1 LDEIRLG
8 SKRDFRLPYGG
19 WLVGA
24 VAAGLIAAAVALTV
38 AGGGGRHAA
47 GSPSAQAALPKTSTA
62 AAASPNAITIT
73 SFSHSSSPPAPGES
87 YVIRGTVQDWAAV
100 SGFGAEVF
108 VVTRR
113 AGMVPARAGRPPWIV
128 SPPAQV
134 SPGGVWVVRL
144 RLANPR
150 SDVEWAPVLMVPSYV
165 GAFPIDV
172 DGGGRP
178 QPPTDLSSELARQG
192 PGAPDIR
199 AIGTSVRSRS

>member
-1 LDEIRLG
+1 MDEIRLG
-8 SKRDFRLPYGG
+8 PKRDFRLPSGG

-24 VAAGLIAAAVALTV
+24 VAAGLIAAAVALSV

-47 GSPSAQAALPKTSTA
+47 GSPSAQAASPKTST

-73 SFSHSSSPPAPGES
+73 SFSRSSSPPAPGER

-100 SGFGAEVF
+100 SGVGAEVF
-108 VVTRR
+108 VATRR
-113 AGMVPARAGRPPWIV
+113 AGVVPARAGRAPWIV

-134 SPGGVWVVRL
+134 SPGGAWVVQL
-144 RLANPR
+144 RLANPP
-150 SDVEWAPVLMVPSYV
+150 SDGEWVPVLMVPSYV

-199 AIGTSVRSRS
+199 AIGTFIRSRA